1 MDVLLAGDFDA
12 GEREDW
18 LQALGAA
25 MPEARWHARDDP
37 GFDPGRVTAAVVANP
52 PPGSLRALPRLA
64 LIQSLWAGVDRLLAD
79 PTLPEGVP
87 IARMVDPAMN
97 RAMAETALWAV
108 IALQRDFFV
117 YGRQQQQGLWRQH
130 AQRRPDDWP
139 VLVLGMGEMGRTAA
153 RALVA
158 AGYPVSGWSR
168 NPGVAD
174 AGVERLSGD
183 VELWRALPLARVL
196 VNLLPLTAQ
205 TQGLLGARLFDAL
218 PRGAALVNLARGRH
232 VVDDEL
238 LAALD
243 DGRLSHAVLDVFHQ
257 EPLPP
262 AHPYWRHERVTLLPH
277 VAAQTDA
284 RSAAAVAVT
293 NLRALRD
300 GLPLQHRV
308 DRGRGY

>member
-12 GEREDW
+12 GEREQW
-18 LQALGAA
+18 RQALGAA
-25 MPEARWHARDDP
+25 MPEARWHARDDR
-37 GFDPGRVTAAVVANP
+37 GFDPGCVTAAVVANP
-52 PPGSLRALPRLA
+52 PAGSLVGLPRLA

-79 PTLPEGVP
+79 PTLPEDVP

-108 IALQRDFFV
+108 IALQRDFFT
-117 YGRQQQQGLWRQH
+117 YARQQRQGLWLQH
-130 AQRRPDDWP
+130 AQRRPDEWP

-153 RALVA
+153 RALA
-158 AGYPVSGWSR
+158 TAGYPVTGWSSR
-168 NPGVAD
+168 PGPADGSLRRVA
-174 AGVERLSGD
+174 GD
-183 VELWRALPLARVL
+183 VELWRALPQARVL
-196 VNLLPLTAQ
+196 VNLLPLTAR
-205 TQGLLGARLFDAL
+205 TEGLLGARLFEAL

-243 DGRLSHAVLDVFHQ
+243 AGQLSHAVLDVFRQ

-262 AHPYWRHERVTLLPH
+262 AHPFWSHERVTLLPH
-277 VAAQTDA
+277 VAAQTDS
-284 RSAAAVAVT
+284 RSAAAVAVA

-300 GLPLQHRV
+300 GQPVAHLV
-308 DRGRGY
+308 DRERGY